1 MKIVATLLFSA
12 ILALT
17 SPVAAS
23 SYEEKASTPSNNGE
37 ETRSL
42 DEIYAAAVAEGGN
55 LVYYAG
61 GDIAAQ
67 QTSTHDAF
75 VKAFPKIN
83 FTIVTDYNKFH
94 DVRIDNQL
102 ATNSLEVDVA
112 SLQTLE
118 DFPRWEKE
126 GKLLAYKPAGFSQIY
141 APFKSSTGAWWS
153 RSTITFS
160 LVYDPAQ
167 LNASKVK
174 FPKTP
179 ADLVDPIY
187 KNLIASPYPHDDDAV
202 LFVYSKYVEKY
213 GWDWVAK
220 FAQQNVQFKRGTN
233 TPGEAIAAG
242 NKSIGVS
249 VGGRIVPDP
258 TYKLTFVTKDI
269 PYLTWGQRI
278 AIFKKA
284 PHPAAAK
291 LFANWMLSKDRQTSL
306 GYASVRTDIPPPAG
320 YKFAWEVP
328 NANTLEF
335 PKFMEDRANI
345 ERLRFTFGLYF
356 GEVQGPPSPGV
367 YGVHP
372 KA

>member
-1 MKIVATLLFSA
+1 MNILSTLLLTA
-12 ILALT
+12 ALALA

-23 SYEEKASTPSNNGE
+23 SNEEKTSNNGE

-42 DEIYAAAVAEGGN
+42 DELYAAA
-55 LVYYAG
+55 
-61 GDIAAQ
+61 
-67 QTSTHDAF
+67 QTSTHDDF

-83 FTIVTDYNKFH
+83 FTIVTDYSKFH

-102 ATNSLEVDVA
+102 ATNSLDVDVA
-112 SLQTLE
+112 SLQTLQN
-118 DFPRWEKE
+118 FPRWEKE

-141 APFKSSTGAWWS
+141 APFKSSTGAWLS
-153 RSTITFS
+153 LGTITFS

-220 FAQQNVQFKRGTN
+220 LAQQNVQFKRGTN

-249 VGGRIVPDP
+249 VWGQIIPESW
-258 TYKLTFVTKDI
+258 YKLTFITKDI
-269 PYLTWGQRI
+269 PYLTWGRRV

-284 PHPAAAK
+284 RHPAATK
-291 LFANWMLSKDRQTSL
+291 LFVNWLISKERQTTL
-306 GYASVRTDIPPPAG
+306 GYSSVRTDIPPPAG

-328 NANTLEF
+328 NANSLEF
-335 PKFMEDRANI
+335 AKFMEDREAI
-345 ERLRFTFGLYF
+345 ERLRFTFALHF
-356 GEVQGPPSPGV
+356 GEVQGPPSPGA

>member
-1 MKIVATLLFSA
+1 MAKQEPRDMFGDLKDKRM
-12 ILALT
+12 
-17 SPVAAS
+17 AS
-23 SYEEKASTPSNNGE
+23 SSWSFFGVGLDLSPTMTSREIRHSSGRYPECASLYPWVRTGGSLIPEVILYATPRDNRQAALRPRTKKKRP

-42 DEIYAAAVAEGGN
+42 DELYATAVAEGGN
-55 LVYYAG
+55 L
-61 GDIAAQ
+61 
-67 QTSTHDAF
+67 
-75 VKAFPKIN
+75 IN
-83 FTIVTDYNKFH
+83 FTIITDYSKFQ

-102 ATNSLEVDVA
+102 ATNSLDVDVA

-126 GKLLAYKPAGFSQIY
+126 GKLLAYNPAGFSQIY

-233 TPGEAIAAG
+233 TPGEAIDAG

-249 VGGRIVPDP
+249 VWGQIIPESW
-258 TYKLTFVTKDI
+258 YKLTFITKDI
-269 PYLTWGQRI
+269 PYLSR
-278 AIFKKA
+278 
-284 PHPAAAK
+284 H
-291 LFANWMLSKDRQTSL
+291 L
-306 GYASVRTDIPPPAG
+306 
-320 YKFAWEVP
+320 
-328 NANTLEF
+328 
-335 PKFMEDRANI
+335 
-345 ERLRFTFGLYF
+345 
-356 GEVQGPPSPGV
+356 
-367 YGVHP
+367 
-372 KA
+372 

>member
-1 MKIVATLLFSA
+1 MNILSTLLLTA
-12 ILALT
+12 ALALA

-23 SYEEKASTPSNNGE
+23 SNEEKTSNNGE

-42 DEIYAAAVAEGGN
+42 DELYAAAVAEEGN

-67 QTSTHDAF
+67 QTSTHDDF

-83 FTIVTDYNKFH
+83 FTIVTDYSKFH
-94 DVRIDNQL
+94 DDRIDNQL
-102 ATNSLEVDVA
+102 ATNSLDVDVA
-112 SLQTLE
+112 SLQTLQN
-118 DFPRWEKE
+118 FPRWEKE
-126 GKLLAYKPAGFSQIY
+126 GNSWPTILPVEHRRVVV
-141 APFKSSTGAWWS
+141 AWDDY
-153 RSTITFS
+153 
-160 LVYDPAQ
+160 LQLGLDPAQ
-167 LNASKVK
+167 LNTSKVK

-249 VGGRIVPDP
+249 VWGQIIPESW
-258 TYKLTFVTKDI
+258 YKLTFITKDI
-269 PYLTWGQRI
+269 
-278 AIFKKA
+278 
-284 PHPAAAK
+284 
-291 LFANWMLSKDRQTSL
+291 
-306 GYASVRTDIPPPAG
+306 
-320 YKFAWEVP
+320 
-328 NANTLEF
+328 
-335 PKFMEDRANI
+335 
-345 ERLRFTFGLYF
+345 
-356 GEVQGPPSPGV
+356 
-367 YGVHP
+367 
-372 KA
+372 

>member
-1 MKIVATLLFSA
+1 MKVLSTLLFTA
-12 ILALT
+12 ILALAN
-17 SPVAAS
+17 PIAADS
-23 SYEEKASTPSNNGE
+23 NEENAAYNGE

-42 DEIYAAAVAEGGN
+42 AELYAAAVAEGGK

-61 GDIAAQ
+61 GDIASQ
-67 QTSTHDAF
+67 SSGTYDAF
-75 VKAFPKIN
+75 TKAFPKIN
-83 FTIVTDYNKFH
+83 LTIITDYSKFH

-102 ATNSLEVDVA
+102 ATNSLEADVA

-118 DFPRWEKE
+118 DFPRWESE

-141 APFKSSTGAWWS
+141 APFKSSTGAWMS
-153 RSTITFS
+153 LSTVTFS
-160 LVYDPAQ
+160 MFYDPAQ

-174 FPKTP
+174 FPTSP

-187 KNLIASPYPHDDDAV
+187 KNRIASPYPHDDDAV

-213 GWDWVAK
+213 GWDWVAND
-220 FAQQNVQFKRGTN
+220 AVS
-233 TPGEAIAAG
+233 AG
-242 NKSIGVS
+242 NKSIALS
-249 VGGRIVPDP
+249 VYGSIVPQSWN
-258 TYKLTFVTKDI
+258 KLNFITKDI

-291 LFANWMLSKDRQTSL
+291 LFLNWIVSKDYQTTL
-306 GYASVRTDIPPPAG
+306 GSTSVRTDIPPQAG
-320 YKFAWEVP
+320 YKFAWEYA
-328 NANTLEF
+328 NANTAEF
-335 PKFMEDRANI
+335 AKFMNDRANI
-345 ERLRFTFGLYF
+345 ERLRFTFALYF